1 MIVGPTRAK
10 EAQVKDLKGR
20 TALVTGASGG
30 LGTHIA
36 RRLARERMNVVV
48 SGRREDALAA
58 VAAELCELG
67 VKARAVP
74 ADISDLSQI
83 DPLIEHS
90 EAALGPIDLLVS
102 NAGVEITGAFTSYTR
117 EELTSAVDLNLTAP
131 LLLTHRLV
139 GGMLSRGQGHVVFI
153 SSLAGKLGPA
163 YQEPYS
169 ATKAGLVGL
178 TQSLRSEYL
187 NAPVGFS
194 VVCPGF
200 IAGDG
205 MYQRIIEEGF
215 KASRMIGETTTK
227 KVTDRVIEAIRR
239 DQPEVIETGTMI
251 RPMIALSQLAPRF
264 AERLLPCFGVTEL
277 FRRVAVSRGRDT

>member
-1 MIVGPTRAK
+1 M
-10 EAQVKDLKGR
+10 KDLKGR

-102 NAGVEITGAFTSYTR
+102 NAGVDA
-117 EELTSAVDLNLTAP
+117 
-131 LLLTHRLV
+131 
-139 GGMLSRGQGHVVFI
+139 I
-153 SSLAGKLGPA
+153 S
-163 YQEPYS
+163 QR
-169 ATKAGLVGL
+169 
-178 TQSLRSEYL
+178 SLRQ
-187 NAPVGFS
+187 AP
-194 VVCPGF
+194 
-200 IAGDG
+200 
-205 MYQRIIEEGF
+205 
-215 KASRMIGETTTK
+215 
-227 KVTDRVIEAIRR
+227 
-239 DQPEVIETGTMI
+239 
-251 RPMIALSQLAPRF
+251 
-264 AERLLPCFGVTEL
+264 
-277 FRRVAVSRGRDT
+277 